1 MVAPVPRKL
10 LSAAEAGGADV
21 DAVAGFADR
30 ICAFDSDRVG
40 EIAAAA
46 VAFDLEARLCHGCW
60 ASGVEMGRGKGRDG
74 LWISSGGWGSLF
86 LWVMVIG

>member
-1 MVAPVPRKL
+1 VVAPVPCKL

-21 DAVAGFADR
+21 DAVAGFADW

-60 ASGVEMGRGKGRDG
+60 ASGVEMGGEEEGTDSGFPRVAGAA
-74 LWISSGGWGSLF
+74 SSCG
-86 LWVMVIG
+86 